1 MGLILRPSEIE
12 SGVQQI
18 RSELNN
24 MKDGYSGVMQAVL
37 GFSGNEALQSQSWN
51 GAKERIWETH
61 QCIVQGMW
69 AVQTI
74 MGKDLDSL
82 GASMDGAEDLD
93 EDELLMQIE
102 NLAKECEFYEIMIR
116 MYQSMQVI
124 NNICKPDITSS
135 MGDQIEH
142 YQKLLKQTEEE
153 LELLKT
159 KLQML
164 FDKADETSGLF
175 QEISALLGAIDCAI
189 NDAVFYITGR
199 GKLSGENWREII
211 STAINEINIY
221 NSLNEVFQVE
231 LGINIEELE
240 ALYGKNEI
248 EIIKEYMINN
258 SVNVINNKSKK
269 LVVIKILEQLSG
281 NSVKLDGK
289 NYQFKR
295 GDSTV
300 VYELTADKVKQKIK
314 MGSIG
319 WNNVEVIIPQKV
331 DGIINDQ
338 RITFYPLENWGTV
351 GKGNYG
357 EGVQKDLDGKYK
369 IAVGPKIL
377 DPNYPSSGKLW
388 KDDFVNLPNEINLVL
403 ENKNTGEKRIIECV
417 VNDCK
422 AHTYNTYPD
431 GQSYDTG
438 DHALFNID
446 NGLIQTGIAYPN
458 SVNASK
464 NKSCSVETMSGT
476 VIEFTGQ
483 EIDFNIYDYRL
494 EEIIILEN

>member
-51 GAKERIWETH
+51 GAKEKIWETH

-102 NLAKECEFYEIMIR
+102 KLAKECEFYEIMIR

-153 LELLKT
+153 LVLLKR

-175 QEISALLGAIDCAI
+175 EEISALMDAIDCAI
-189 NDAVFYITGR
+189 NDALFYINGK
-199 GKLSGENWREII
+199 GKLSGENWKIEI
-211 STAINEINIY
+211 SEAVQ
-221 NSLNEVFQVE
+221 SLEEKDIFMEYYFACE
-231 LGINIEELE
+231 LGISLE
-240 ALYGKNEI
+240 AFQGMYGE
-248 EIIKEYMINN
+248 
-258 SVNVINNKSKK
+258 K
-269 LVVIKILEQLSG
+269 LVSEIQEYTKDYSIQGISDLQRQEINLFILGKCCDCSFVRVEDGKYQLCNVSGKSMYEVPPQEVGATVMNRAFANKDIKINYIAGYLKENLQIEDLQVAAILGNMYAESQFSPLISQEDDEDLYQPEYIKRNIDSIESDRIGWGLIQWTHWSRKRALYDYAVSKGDVSYFGDMDTQLEYL
-281 NSVKLDGK
+281 
-289 NYQFKR
+289 
-295 GDSTV
+295 
-300 VYELTADKVKQKIK
+300 VYELKDGMCKKQFSEFIE
-314 MGSIG
+314 IQDVDQATIYFRE
-319 WNNVEVIIPQKV
+319 NIEVAEE
-331 DGIINDQ
+331 DHDDT
-338 RITFYPLENWGTV
+338 R
-351 GKGNYG
+351 
-357 EGVQKDLDGKYK
+357 K
-369 IAVGPKIL
+369 IAA
-377 DPNYPSSGKLW
+377 
-388 KDDFVNLPNEINLVL
+388 
-403 ENKNTGEKRIIECV
+403 EN
-417 VNDCK
+417 
-422 AHTYNTYPD
+422 
-431 GQSYDTG
+431 
-438 DHALFNID
+438 
-446 NGLIQTGIAYPN
+446 
-458 SVNASK
+458 
-464 NKSCSVETMSGT
+464 
-476 VIEFTGQ
+476 
-483 EIDFNIYDYRL
+483 
-494 EEIIILEN
+494 ILENILEGER

>member
-51 GAKERIWETH
+51 GAKEKIWETH

-102 NLAKECEFYEIMIR
+102 KLAKECEFYEIMIR

-153 LELLKT
+153 LDLLKT

-175 QEISALLGAIDCAI
+175 QEISALLDAIDCAI
-189 NDAVFYITGR
+189 NDAMFYITGQ
-199 GKLSGENWREII
+199 GKLSGEKWKIAISEAVQRLEEKDIFMEYYFACELGVSLEAFQGMYGEKLVSEIQEYTKDYSIQGI
-211 STAINEINIY
+211 SDLQRQEINLFILGKCCDCSFVRIEDGKYQLCNVSGKSMYEVPPQEVGTTVMNRAFANKDIKINYIAGYLKENLQIEDSQVAAIMGNMQMESGFSPLKWQKVLPDDLY
-221 NSLNEVFQVE
+221 NPEYIQLYAD
-231 LGINIEELE
+231 GINT
-240 ALYGKNEI
+240 
-248 EIIKEYMINN
+248 
-258 SVNVINNKSKK
+258 
-269 LVVIKILEQLSG
+269 SG
-281 NSVKLDGK
+281 GWGLIQWTDSGR
-289 NYQFKR
+289 KR
-295 GDSTV
+295 GLYDYAVSKGNTSYFGDMDTQLEYL
-300 VYELTADKVKQKIK
+300 VYELTEGECKGLFEKFKEKKDV
-314 MGSIG
+314 
-319 WNNVEVIIPQKV
+319 VEATDYFCDEMERP
-331 DGIINDQ
+331 
-338 RITFYPLENWGTV
+338 
-351 GKGNYG
+351 
-357 EGVQKDLDGKYK
+357 
-369 IAVGPKIL
+369 
-377 DPNYPSSGKLW
+377 
-388 KDDFVNLPNEINLVL
+388 
-403 ENKNTGEKRIIECV
+403 EKREAHKTERREAA
-417 VNDCK
+417 K
-422 AHTYNTYPD
+422 A
-431 GQSYDTG
+431 
-438 DHALFNID
+438 
-446 NGLIQTGIAYPN
+446 
-458 SVNASK
+458 
-464 NKSCSVETMSGT
+464 
-476 VIEFTGQ
+476 
-483 EIDFNIYDYRL
+483 
-494 EEIIILEN
+494 ILENIEKNK

>member
-51 GAKERIWETH
+51 GAKEKIWETH

-102 NLAKECEFYEIMIR
+102 KLAKECEFYEIMIR

-153 LELLKT
+153 LDLLKT

-175 QEISALLGAIDCAI
+175 QEISALLDAIDCAI

-199 GKLSGENWREII
+199 GKLSGENWKIAISEAVQSLEEKDIFMEYYFACELGVSLEAFQGMYGEKLVSEIQEYTKDYSIQGI
-211 STAINEINIY
+211 SDLQRQEINLFILGKCCDCSSVRVEDGKY
-221 NSLNEVFQVE
+221 QLCNVSGKSMYEVPPQEVGTTVMNRAFANKDIKINYIAGYLKENLQIEDFQVAAIMGNMYVE
-231 LGINIEELE
+231 SQFSPLVSEADSKDLYQPEYIKKYNDSIEE
-240 ALYGKNEI
+240 
-248 EIIKEYMINN
+248 
-258 SVNVINNKSKK
+258 
-269 LVVIKILEQLSG
+269 
-281 NSVKLDGK
+281 DGLGWGLIQWT
-289 NYQFKR
+289 YESRKR
-295 GDSTV
+295 GLLQYAKEKGNYLLMGDMDTQLEYL
-300 VYELTADKVKQKIK
+300 VYELK
-314 MGSIG
+314 
-319 WNNVEVIIPQKV
+319 
-331 DGIINDQ
+331 DGICKKQFSKFIEIQDVDQ
-338 RITFYPLENWGTV
+338 ATIYFRENIEVAEEDHDDTR
-351 GKGNYG
+351 KTAAENIL
-357 EGVQKDLDGKYK
+357 KD
-369 IAVGPKIL
+369 
-377 DPNYPSSGKLW
+377 
-388 KDDFVNLPNEINLVL
+388 
-403 ENKNTGEKRIIECV
+403 
-417 VNDCK
+417 
-422 AHTYNTYPD
+422 
-431 GQSYDTG
+431 
-438 DHALFNID
+438 
-446 NGLIQTGIAYPN
+446 
-458 SVNASK
+458 
-464 NKSCSVETMSGT
+464 
-476 VIEFTGQ
+476 
-483 EIDFNIYDYRL
+483 
-494 EEIIILEN
+494 ILESER

>member
-51 GAKERIWETH
+51 GAKEKIWETH

-102 NLAKECEFYEIMIR
+102 KLAKECEFYEIMIR

-153 LELLKT
+153 LDLLKT

-175 QEISALLGAIDCAI
+175 QEISALLDAIDCAI
-189 NDAVFYITGR
+189 NDAMFYITGQ
-199 GKLSGENWREII
+199 GKLSGEKWKIAISEAVQSLEEKDIFMEYYFVCELGVSLEAFQGMYGEKLVSEIQEYTKDYSIQGI
-211 STAINEINIY
+211 SDLQRQEINLFILGKCCDCSFVRIEDGKY
-221 NSLNEVFQVE
+221 QLCNVSGKSMYEVPPQEVGTTVMNRAFANKDIKINYIAGYLKEKLQIEDSQVAAIMGNMQIESGFSPLNWQNE
-231 LGINIEELE
+231 LPDDLFCPEYIQLYADGINTS
-240 ALYGKNEI
+240 GGWG
-248 EIIKEYMINN
+248 
-258 SVNVINNKSKK
+258 
-269 LVVIKILEQLSG
+269 LVQWTYS
-281 NSVKLDGK
+281 SR
-289 NYQFKR
+289 KR
-295 GDSTV
+295 GLYDYAVSKGDVSYFGDMDTQLEYL
-300 VYELTADKVKQKIK
+300 VYELTEG
-314 MGSIG
+314 GS
-319 WNNVEVIIPQKV
+319 
-331 DGIINDQ
+331 
-338 RITFYPLENWGTV
+338 
-351 GKGNYG
+351 
-357 EGVQKDLDGKYK
+357 
-369 IAVGPKIL
+369 
-377 DPNYPSSGKLW
+377 
-388 KDDFVNLPNEINLVL
+388 KDDFIDFKKITDIKEATDYFCNEI
-403 ENKNTGEKRIIECV
+403 ERPKKREAHKTEREEAA
-417 VNDCK
+417 K
-422 AHTYNTYPD
+422 A
-431 GQSYDTG
+431 
-438 DHALFNID
+438 
-446 NGLIQTGIAYPN
+446 
-458 SVNASK
+458 
-464 NKSCSVETMSGT
+464 
-476 VIEFTGQ
+476 
-483 EIDFNIYDYRL
+483 
-494 EEIIILEN
+494 ILENIEKNK